1 MAARKK
7 TNAKVSLGPMRTE
20 DEVREAMDKVG
31 SLPADNKLSD
41 VSPEQIAKLSGAMTA
56 QREPPLTMDDV
67 VARHAESEESLPHG
81 FRIVPPELPPERRD
95 GPTMGPVKMIFDDP
109 PDAPDESDERIRSLE
124 DLMARFPFNR
134 NRQDY
139 FIRVARNQP
148 KTYLGMTVTGVLRK
162 IVEPL
167 TYEQFVELYGGGE
180 YELTVYGPPRGPGIM
195 DPATGRLR
203 PKALTRP
210 ITFIVP
216 YDKEGVFGLAPNP
229 SASIPEVDEAYP
241 MESPMQKI
249 NMPDGAPH
257 PFQRSMRVTTP
268 SDASIHKTDLEY
280 LRSKEKEEQE
290 RAEREEER
298 RVSEREAELQL
309 KLEEMRM
316 RERQEA
322 RTVEISQE
330 QARFERAQREELQRQ
345 LASGGSLTEVL
356 RAVGVFKDDSSIKL
370 EMARQAEAHKTE
382 LTRLMESH
390 KDELSRRE
398 EEHRKD
404 LDRERSLAE
413 EKLRMSRDEATRER
427 ERTERMSRDVEER
440 ADRRAKDA
448 EERAERR
455 VEETRRDYERQ
466 LAAQKEI
473 YESRLSDERRN
484 NERDLASRKDS
495 HDSRLQTEKAT
506 FEVQMKAL
514 EREVDRLRAEETR
527 LRTELESKGDVV
539 AQVQKVTEV
548 ATALGF
554 TKANEIDSEKDE
566 EEGPKDWK
574 SLASSI
580 GMNLVQ
586 NLPNMVRAAGDA
598 VQAIRGQ
605 RDTSASASSP
615 QMPSASE
622 VAANGPQPAGA
633 RYGFRPRQRLTFATG
648 DGELPGTSDYTP
660 MLAAP
665 PIYPT
670 VQQPMA
676 PPPPPPPP
684 PYMPPQ
690 PTVVSTPPQAPS
702 VMPPQPVM
710 PSAPPPPTAVPAA
723 TPAAPQNEEQEIAAQ
738 ILMFKP
744 VLEQAVVNDAD
755 PVREVKQMV
764 EQFGPEMVR
773 TIAATITADRI
784 IAVVSQAPDAASSP
798 LLKFAG
804 KKWLRAFEAAARAV

>member
-31 SLPADNKLSD
+31 SLPAANKLAD
-41 VSPEQIAKLSGAMTA
+41 VSPEQVAKLSGALTA
-56 QREPPLTMDDV
+56 QREPPLTMDDLA
-67 VARHAESEESLPHG
+67 ARHATPEESLPHG

-95 GPTMGPVKMIFDDP
+95 GPTLGPVKMIFDDAP
-109 PDAPDESDERIRSLE
+109 EAPDESDERIRTLE

-180 YELTVYGPPRGPGIM
+180 YELTVYGPPRGAGIM
-195 DPATGRLR
+195 DPATGKLR

-210 ITFIVP
+210 IVFVVP

-241 MESPMQKI
+241 MESPTMQKI
-249 NMPDGAPH
+249 NMPDVAPH

-268 SDASIHKTDLEY
+268 ADASIHKSDLEFA
-280 LRSKEKEEQE
+280 RDKEREERE
-290 RAEREEER
+290 REEREEER
-298 RVSEREAELQL
+298 RASAAEVELRL

-316 RERQEA
+316 RERQEE
-322 RTVEISQE
+322 RSVEISQE
-330 QARFERAQREELQRQ
+330 QARAERAQREELQRQ
-345 LASGGSLTEVL
+345 MAAGGGSVTEIL
-356 RAVGVFKDDSSIKL
+356 RAVGMFKDDSSIKL

-398 EEHRKD
+398 DEHRKD
-404 LDRERSLAE
+404 LERERSLAE
-413 EKLRMSRDEATRER
+413 EKLRMARDESSRDR
-427 ERTERMSRDVEER
+427 ERTEKLARDVEER

-448 EERAERR
+448 EDRAERR
-455 VEETRRDYERQ
+455 VEETRRDFERQ
-466 LAAQKEI
+466 LEAQKNI
-473 YESRLSDERRN
+473 YESRLNDERRN

-495 HDSRLQTEKAT
+495 HDSRLQTEKVSYD
-506 FEVQMKAL
+506 VQMKAL
-514 EREVDRLRAEETR
+514 EREVDRLRAEEAR

-548 ATALGF
+548 ANALGF
-554 TKANEIDSEKDE
+554 TKASEVDNEKDE
-566 EEGPKDWK
+566 DEGPKDWK
-574 SLASSI
+574 SLASAI

-586 NLPNMVRAAGDA
+586 NLPQMVRAAGDA

-605 RDTSASASSP
+605 RDASAA
-615 QMPSASE
+615 QSAP
-622 VAANGPQPAGA
+622 AAAEGPAVGPQPAGA
-633 RYGFRPRQRLTFATG
+633 RYGFRPRQRLNFATG
-648 DGELPGTSDYTP
+648 DGELPGASDYTP

-690 PTVVSTPPQAPS
+690 PTVVSTPPPAPS
-702 VMPPQPVM
+702 VMPPQPAM
-710 PSAPPPPTAVPAA
+710 PSAPPPPTAAPAA
-723 TPAAPQNEEQEIAAQ
+723 NPAAPQTEEQEIAAQ

-773 TIAATITADRI
+773 TIASTITADRI